1 MTEQGE
7 SNLALARESLTELLG
22 DKRLPAAVRES
33 LASDYAEVQAMLDKI
48 EQGHLHVAAFGR
60 VSTGKSSLLNALVG
74 TTVFSVSPLHG
85 ETRTA
90 SMAQLETR
98 EADGV
103 FVIDTP
109 GIDEADGE
117 SRESIANEV
126 ARRADIILFTI
137 DSDLTD
143 TEYQAM
149 EQLSGLGTP
158 VLLVLN
164 KSDQY
169 TSYER
174 DLLLDAI
181 RARCAD
187 WLPPQRVV
195 AVAANPK
202 PVTVLVRG
210 EDGGEREQLRQRE
223 PDIEALRVAI
233 WDIVEQDGKTL
244 TALNASLFAADLS
257 DKVGQRLVAARSEL
271 ADRLVTTYC
280 IAKGV
285 AVGLNPVPVADL
297 FAAAAIDVGMITH
310 LSQIFGLPMSR
321 KDAGKLVG
329 VISGEALA
337 LMGTLWAV
345 HFVSTALK
353 VGSGGLST
361 ALTAGAQSAV
371 AYYGTYVVGQ
381 VAREYLARGKSWGK
395 SGPKKVVQDILDS
408 IDRDSVLA
416 RAREDIRARIG
427 SGSS

>member
-1 MTEQGE
+1 MTERGE
-7 SNLALARESLTELLG
+7 SNLAMARESLTELLG

-33 LASDYAEVQAMLDKI
+33 LAGDYAEVQAMLDKI

-90 SMAQLETR
+90 SMAQWETR

-149 EQLSGLGTP
+149 EQLNGFGTP

-174 DLLLDAI
+174 DLLLEAV
-181 RARCAD
+181 RTRCAD

-202 PVTVLVRG
+202 PVTVLVRS

-223 PDIEALRVAI
+223 PDIETLRMAI